1 MSDTLISSR
10 DAARLWGCTD
20 RGFSSRMR
28 QYGVEPVVLPAT
40 ARQGGRSNWW
50 HPADVL
56 RVRKLARAAE
66 AKAAA
71 EQAANAPP
79 LPTDRQERAERA
91 LRRMLAVER
100 WRSYYQRK
108 AEARGR
114 R

>member
-1 MSDTLISSR
+1 MTDELISSR

-28 QYGVEPVVLPAT
+28 QYGVEPVVRPAT
-40 ARQGGRSNWW
+40 ARQGGKSNWW
-50 HPADVL
+50 RPADVL

-71 EQAANAPP
+71 EQAAKTPP
-79 LPTDRQERAERA
+79 PPTDRQERAERA

-108 AEARGR
+108 AAARGKQ
-114 R
+114 